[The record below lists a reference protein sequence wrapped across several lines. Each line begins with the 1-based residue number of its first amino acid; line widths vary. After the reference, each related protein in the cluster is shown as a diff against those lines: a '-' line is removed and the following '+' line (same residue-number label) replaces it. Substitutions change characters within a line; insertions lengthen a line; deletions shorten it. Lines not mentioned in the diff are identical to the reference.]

1 MLIVLFVVIALLI
14 ALCIMKYMTK
24 IDTKNQLSEVTIG
37 KDRSLVRNLMY
48 PEEDLLVENDDY
60 DIYKKQL
67 FFGIECDLYF
77 HYDSN
82 GKVKQITYIKFLD
95 NGENINDYKRNIDS
109 IIDYYSDEYNNTKD
123 SELEFTKFDED
134 FYQYTWVSI
143 SGDKYYDLEIS
154 DSQISMSVI

>member
-1 MLIVLFVVIALLI
+1 MTNNSIAIVLFVVIALLI

-37 KDRSLVRNLMY
+37 EDRNHVHNLMY
-48 PEEDLLVENDDY
+48 PEEDLLAENDDY

-109 IIDYYSDEYNNTKD
+109 IIDYYSDKYNKRQR
-123 SELEFTKFDED
+123 SRQVCF
-134 FYQYTWVSI
+134 
-143 SGDKYYDLEIS
+143 
-154 DSQISMSVI
+154 